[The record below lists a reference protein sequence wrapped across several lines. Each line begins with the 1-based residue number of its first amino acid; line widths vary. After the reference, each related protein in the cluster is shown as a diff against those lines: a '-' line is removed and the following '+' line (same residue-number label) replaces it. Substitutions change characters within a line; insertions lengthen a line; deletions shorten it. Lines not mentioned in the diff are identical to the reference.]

1 MRKRQSEKGIRW
13 LSGYDFSLLFV
24 VLFLCVFG
32 LIMIYS
38 ASYYTAETKLHN
50 GMYYFR
56 HQLMLYGIGLAVAVI
71 ASLIPHR
78 YFIWLVWPG
87 YAAAVICMILT
98 DFTKLGINTNGQTRW
113 MRVTSTIS
121 FQPAELVKVAIILMT
136 AFLIHRH
143 TKEMNGHR
151 WPLII
156 LGLCA
161 APGLLVLKN
170 NLSSGIII
178 LAIPIAM
185 IMLVS
190 DKKPRRIFFWVAVAL
205 GLALMITIK
214 LMPLDTLIGIG
225 ERIEAT
231 GLLKAYQLRRLYI
244 WNSPMYDARGDGYQ
258 VVQGLYAIGSGGVF
272 GKGLG
277 ASMQK
282 LGFVPESA
290 NDMIFAILCEELGLF
305 GAVSLIVLYLFLL
318 YRMMMI
324 ANRSRDVFGSMLVIG
339 VMGHIALQVILH
351 IGVVSG
357 ILPNTG
363 VTLPFVSYGGT
374 ASLFYM
380 GEIGMVLSVGRDNP
394 EMVLPEETE
403 ERS

>member
-1 MRKRQSEKGIRW
+1 MKKRQSEKGIRW

-38 ASYYTAETKLHN
+38 ASYYTAETKLRN

-56 HQLMLYGIGLAVAVI
+56 HQLMLYGLGLAGAIVV
-71 ASLIPHR
+71 SLIPHR
-78 YFIWLVWPG
+78 FFTWLVWPG
-87 YAAAVICMILT
+87 YALAVICMVLT

-113 MRVTSTIS
+113 MRITSTIS
-121 FQPAELVKVAIILMT
+121 FQPAELVKVAIILLT

-143 TKEMNGHR
+143 AKEINGWK
-151 WPLII
+151 WPAII
-156 LGLCA
+156 FALCA
-161 APGLLVLKN
+161 VPGALVLKN

-178 LAIPIAM
+178 LALPIAM

-190 DKKPRRIFFWVAVAL
+190 DNRSRRIAFWAIAAA

-214 LMPLDTLIGIG
+214 MLPLDTLIRIG
-225 ERIEAT
+225 EKIEDS
-231 GLLKAYQLRRLYI
+231 GLLKAYQLKRIYI

-277 ASMQK
+277 ASLQK
-282 LGFVPESA
+282 LGFVPESS

-305 GAVSLIVLYLFLL
+305 GAVSLIILYLFLL
-318 YRMMMI
+318 YRMMQI

-351 IGVVSG
+351 VGVVSG
-357 ILPNTG
+357 VLPNTG

-394 EMVLPEETE
+394 EMILPEEE
-403 ERS
+403 EGRT

>member
-38 ASYYTAETKLHN
+38 ASYYTAEVKLHN

-56 HQLMLYGIGLAVAVI
+56 HQLMLYGLGLAVAIIV
-71 ASLIPHR
+71 SLVPHR
-78 YFIWLVWPG
+78 YYAWFVWPG
-87 YAAAVICMILT
+87 YAVAVICMILT

-121 FQPAELVKVAIILMT
+121 FQPAELVKIAIILMT

-143 TKEMNGHR
+143 AHAMNR
-151 WPLII
+151 LKWPVVIMA
-156 LGLCA
+156 LCLV
-161 APGLLVLKN
+161 PCLLVLKN
-170 NLSSGIII
+170 NLSSGVII
-178 LAIPIAM
+178 LAIPIIM

-190 DKKPRRIFFWVAVAL
+190 EKKSRNVAFCVCA
-205 GLALMITIK
+205 GLVVALMITIK
-214 LMPLDTLIGIG
+214 LLPLDTLIRIG
-225 ERIEAT
+225 EKIEET
-231 GLLKAYQLRRLYI
+231 GILKAYQLKRIYI
-244 WNSPMYDARGDGYQ
+244 WNSPMYDAQGDGYQ

-282 LGFVPESA
+282 LGFVPESS

-305 GAVSLIVLYLFLL
+305 GAISLIILYLFML
-318 YRMMMI
+318 YRMILI
-324 ANRSRDVFGSMLVIG
+324 ANRSKDIFGSMLVIG
-339 VMGHIALQVILH
+339 VMIHFALQIILH

-357 ILPNTG
+357 IFPNTG

-380 GEIGMVLSVGRDNP
+380 SEIGIVLSVGRDNP
-394 EMVLPEETE
+394 EMIVPEEE
-403 ERS
+403 SR

>member
-1 MRKRQSEKGIRW
+1 MKKRRSENGIRW

-38 ASYYTAETKLHN
+38 ASYYTAELKLKN

-56 HQLMLYGIGLAVAVI
+56 HQLMLYGLGLLLAVIV
-71 ASLIPHR
+71 SLIPHKV
-78 YFIWLVWPG
+78 YAWFVWLG
-87 YAAAVICMILT
+87 YAAAVVCMILT
-98 DFTKLGINTNGQTRW
+98 NFTKLGINTNGQTRW
-113 MRVTSTIS
+113 MRVTKSIS
-121 FQPAELVKVAIILMT
+121 FQPAELVKIAIILMT
-136 AFLIHRH
+136 AYLIHQNAKEIDR
-143 TKEMNGHR
+143 TK
-151 WPLII
+151 WLLII
-156 LGLCA
+156 MALCA
-161 APGLLVLKN
+161 VPGFLVLKN
-170 NLSSGIII
+170 NLSSGVII

-185 IMLVS
+185 IMMVS
-190 DKKPRRIFFWVAVAL
+190 EKKARWIAFWIVLAA

-214 LMPLDTLIGIG
+214 LLPLDTLIKFGEKIESAGI
-225 ERIEAT
+225 
-231 GLLKAYQLRRLYI
+231 LKAYQLKRIYI
-244 WNSPMYDARGDGYQ
+244 WNDPMYDAQGDGYQ

-277 ASMQK
+277 ASTQK

-305 GAVSLIVLYLFLL
+305 GAIALIVLYLFML
-318 YRMMMI
+318 YRMMLI
-324 ANRSRDVFGSMLVIG
+324 ANRSSDLFGSLLVIG
-339 VMGHIALQVILH
+339 VMAHFALQVILH

-357 ILPNTG
+357 VLPNTG

-380 GEIGMVLSVGRDNP
+380 GEIGIVLSVGRDNP
-394 EMVLPEETE
+394 EMELVEE
-403 ERS
+403 ERYEP

>member
-56 HQLMLYGIGLAVAVI
+56 HQLMLYGLGLGAAVI

-78 YFIWLVWPG
+78 FFIWLVWPA
-87 YAAAVICMILT
+87 YALAVVCMILT

-113 MRVTSTIS
+113 MKVTNTIS
-121 FQPAELVKVAIILMT
+121 FQPAELVKVAIIMLT

-143 TKEMNGHR
+143 AKQINDLK

-156 LGLCA
+156 MGLCA
-161 APGLLVLKN
+161 VPGLLVLKN
-170 NLSSGIII
+170 NLSSGVII
-178 LAIPIAM
+178 LAIPLAM

-190 DKKPRRIFFWVAVAL
+190 DNKKRRIAFWSVVAA
-205 GLALMITIK
+205 GLVLMIVIK
-214 LMPLDTLIGIG
+214 ALPLDTLLRIG
-225 ERIEAT
+225 EKIEGT
-231 GLLKAYQLRRLYI
+231 GLLKSYQLRRLYI

-277 ASMQK
+277 ASLQK

-305 GAVSLIVLYLFLL
+305 GAISLIILYLFLL

-324 ANRSRDVFGSMLVIG
+324 ANRSRDVFGSLLVVG
-339 VMGHIALQVILH
+339 VMAHIALQVILH

-357 ILPNTG
+357 IFPNTG

-380 GEIGMVLSVGRDNP
+380 AEIGMVLSVGRDNP
-394 EMVLPEETE
+394 EMVLPEEE
-403 ERS
+403 EKQS

>member
-56 HQLMLYGIGLAVAVI
+56 HQLMLYGLGLGVAI
-71 ASLIPHR
+71 AASLIPHR
-78 YFIWLVWPG
+78 FFVWLVWPA
-87 YAAAVICMILT
+87 YALAVVCMILT

-121 FQPAELVKVAIILMT
+121 FQPAELVKVAVIMLT
-136 AFLIHRH
+136 AFMIHRYA
-143 TKEMNGHR
+143 KEMGGWKR
-151 WPLII
+151 PLII

-161 APGLLVLKN
+161 VPGLLVLKN
-170 NLSSGIII
+170 NLSSGVII

-190 DKKPRRIFFWVAVAL
+190 DNKRRRIAFWSIAAA
-205 GLALMITIK
+205 GLALMIVIK
-214 LMPLDTLIGIG
+214 ALPLDTLLRIG
-225 ERIEAT
+225 EKIEST

-277 ASMQK
+277 ASLQK

-305 GAVSLIVLYLFLL
+305 GAISLIILYLFLL

-324 ANRSRDVFGSMLVIG
+324 ANRSRDIFGSMLVVG

-380 GEIGMVLSVGRDNP
+380 AEIGIVLSVGRDNP
-394 EMVLPEETE
+394 EMVLPEEE
-403 ERS
+403 ERPS